1 MPKTRK
7 MLSDWE
13 APYLVPL
20 IRQIETQS
28 KDTLIVWST
37 GYAEEVLLPIWEKAF
52 PEDSRPRAALQ
63 AAGEWRN
70 KLIKLPEAKK
80 QILLCHEAA
89 RACDGNPAAQAAAR
103 AIGQVASTIHVAR
116 HCIGLPLY
124 GELAVAYDRLGA
136 DAAWQELEP
145 AAGEEC
151 GRMLAALVRISKVD
165 EPNPA
170 KISWVC

>member
-1 MPKTRK
+1 MPKPRK

-37 GYAEEVLLPIWEKAF
+37 GYAEAVLLPIWEKAF
-52 PEDSRPRAALQ
+52 PEDARPRAALR
-63 AAGEWRN
+63 AAGMWRN
-70 KLIKLPEAKK
+70 KVIKLPEAKI
-80 QILLCHEAA
+80 QILACHEAA
-89 RACDGNPAAQAAAR
+89 RSCEGNPAAQAAAR
-103 AIGQVASTIHVAR
+103 AIGQVASTIHSAR

-124 GELAVAYDRLGA
+124 GALAIAYDRLGA
-136 DAAWQELEP
+136 DMPWGVIES

-151 GRMLAALVRISKVD
+151 GRMLEALLRVSKED

-170 KISWVC
+170 GITWVC